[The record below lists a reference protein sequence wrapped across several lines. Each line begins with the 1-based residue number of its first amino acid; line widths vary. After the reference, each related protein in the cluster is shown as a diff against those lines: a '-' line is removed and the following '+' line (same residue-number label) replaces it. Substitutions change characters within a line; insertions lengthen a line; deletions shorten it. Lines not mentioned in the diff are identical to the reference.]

1 MSLGRRNMYMPKGS
15 IDHEIIESMQEFSR
29 KLNIKTG
36 DSIKLGI
43 TIAEGKGNRMHNF
56 SGVILKNQ
64 GKTEATQT
72 ITIRRTVQGIGV
84 ERVVPINS
92 PLVPEMTIQRSSQV
106 RQSRIY
112 FLRNRSGKATRLKQR
127 FEKVK
132 RPAVNT

>member
-1 MSLGRRNMYMPKGS
+1 MAEADRGARNPR
-15 IDHEIIESMQEFSR
+15 D
-29 KLNIKTG
+29 
-36 DSIKLGI
+36 
-43 TIAEGKGNRMHNF
+43 
-56 SGVILKNQ
+56 SGV
-64 GKTEATQT
+64 
-72 ITIRRTVQGIGV
+72 GV

>member
-1 MSLGRRNMYMPKGS
+1 MYMPKGS

-43 TIAEGKGNRMHNF
+43 TIAEGKGNRMQNF

-127 FEKVK
+127 FDKAK
-132 RPAVNT
+132 RTVGNT

>member
-43 TIAEGKGNRMHNF
+43 TIAEGKGNRMQNF

-127 FEKVK
+127 FDKAK
-132 RPAVNT
+132 RTVGNT

>member
-1 MSLGRRNMYMPKGS
+1 MSLGRRNMYMPKSS

-43 TIAEGKGNRMHNF
+43 TIAEGKGNRMQNF

-127 FEKVK
+127 FDKAK
-132 RPAVNT
+132 RTVGNT